1 MWFRIYLCGICYDD
15 FYVCVFLSLLRTFV
29 CFYSLSLLVKNPSL
43 YQRTNRELG
52 AGVEA
57 AHAAAMGGPAI
68 KNGGGGGVYPA
79 SSGAH
84 EEHYAEGTKRERER
98 RETRETRET
107 RDTREMREK
116 REKRER

>member
-1 MWFRIYLCGICYDD
+1 MFL
-15 FYVCVFLSLLRTFV
+15 LSLII
-29 CFYSLSLLVKNPSL
+29 VKNPSL

-84 EEHYAEGTKRERER
+84 EEHYAEGTKREREKD
-98 RETRETRET
+98 E
-107 RDTREMREK
+107 RDEGDERDEKNDRKERKEREMKGRGGALCRRLRTTKKTSQRISQEYFTP
-116 REKRER
+116 

>member
-1 MWFRIYLCGICYDD
+1 M
-15 FYVCVFLSLLRTFV
+15 FLFLLRTFV
-29 CFYSLSLLVKNPSL
+29 CFYSLSLLVKNPTV

-84 EEHYAEGTKRERER
+84 EEHYAEGTKREREKD
-98 RETRETRET
+98 E
-107 RDTREMREK
+107 RDERDEKNDRKERKEREMLRTTK
-116 REKRER
+116 KPSQ

>member
-1 MWFRIYLCGICYDD
+1 MCFN
-15 FYVCVFLSLLRTFV
+15 SLIIGKTLP
-29 CFYSLSLLVKNPSL
+29 C
-43 YQRTNRELG
+43 TNRELG

-84 EEHYAEGTKRERER
+84 EEHYAEGTKRERDKDER
-98 RETRETRET
+98 NERGE
-107 RDTREMREK
+107 
-116 REKRER
+116 RERDEGKGRSTLPKVKNHEEDFTVNLENTSHPESMMR